1 MPYAHNLP
9 AAHHGHDA
17 SRNIGLDVARL
28 MAALMV
34 LVPHC
39 TIVFMAYLGG
49 TPPVPVLMSAFFGVE
64 LFFVLSG
71 FLIGRLLFQIA
82 ETDPSPR
89 GWLIFMVRRWLRTLP
104 LYYLWLLVL
113 PLVLPVPADFSGKLL
128 HYATMTQN
136 LAWPMPKDEWFNASW
151 SLTIEEW
158 FYLLFSAALLGA
170 VALTRSSRAIWLV
183 IVAFMVVPA
192 VARMLQPEP
201 ADFVNDMYHTALLR
215 LDAIAYGVALARL
228 QHQRSRLF
236 RHPWLALA
244 AGVALVAS
252 FWVQDVR
259 GIWIPMP
266 RMPFLLGQLFGTS
279 VGLCL
284 FLVGMQHVRIRVR
297 PLLWLVGTGSQMS
310 YGLYIMHL
318 TIIAAVGYYAALHGH
333 GTAFVIVTSLVLI
346 VALPYL
352 SYRFFETPIMAL
364 RPRQARP
371 AAAAGE
377 PRERVAARPLPHAGT
392 P

>member
-1 MPYAHNLP
+1 MCLGSGDVVRP
-9 AAHHGHDA
+9 ALSG
-17 SRNIGLDVARL
+17 SRNSGLDVARL

-39 TIVFMAYLGG
+39 TAVFTAYLGG
-49 TPPVPVLMSAFFGVE
+49 SPPVAILMSAFFGVE

-82 ETDPSPR
+82 ETDPTPR

-113 PLVLPVPADFSGKLL
+113 PLALPVPDDLAGKLL

-136 LAWPMPKDEWFNASW
+136 LAWPMPHDEWFNASW

-170 VALTRSSRAIWLV
+170 VALTRSSRVIWTVILAFLV
-183 IVAFMVVPA
+183 LPA
-192 VARMLQPEP
+192 VARMLQPAP
-201 ADFVNDMYHTALLR
+201 VDFVNGMYHTALLR

-228 QHQRSRLF
+228 QHQGSRLF

-244 AGVALVAS
+244 AGVALVAA
-252 FWVQDVR
+252 FWIQDVR
-259 GIWIPMP
+259 GVWVPTG
-266 RMPFLLGQLFGTS
+266 RMTFLLGQLFATS

-284 FLVGMQHVRIRVR
+284 FLVGMQQVRVRFR
-297 PLLWLVGTGSQMS
+297 PLLWLVSTGSQMS

-318 TIIAAVGYYAALHGH
+318 TIIGSVGYFAAEYGF
-333 GTAFVIVTSLVLI
+333 GAPFVIATSLVLI

-352 SYRFFETPIMAL
+352 SFRFFETPIMAL

-371 AAAAGE
+371 AAATAVLA
-377 PRERVAARPLPHAGT
+377 PRESLTPPLAHPGT